1 MQINADFTQ
10 PALVHPQQHQWVAS
24 PQAGVERIMLDRTGA
39 ERGRATS
46 IVRYAPDSRF
56 PHHQHPAGEEI
67 LVLSG
72 VFSEGDHHYPQGWY
86 LRNPAG
92 SGHAPH
98 SAEGAVIFVKLGHL
112 PPPPMP
118 PLASRCAS
126 TPMTRLAGPPKAST
140 QRASC
145 TATPTSTPGC
155 CGWRPTA
162 CCPYWP
168 HGKPKPSSSKAACTA
183 QPANCPNAAGCAC
196 RQVPWQLGT
205 LARKALP
212 CSSKALH
219 PTPPQLEP
227 HAADLHDLY
236 AHRHPRWGPQRPAG
250 SPCSASSRHP

>member
-112 PPPPMP
+112 SPAPNAPAGDS
-118 PLASRCAS
+118 LRINTHDTACWATEGEHAACELYRDADEH
-126 TPMTRLAGPPKAST
+126 TRLL
-140 QRASC
+140 R
-145 TATPTSTPGC
+145 
-155 CGWRPTA
+155 
-162 CCPYWP
+162 
-168 HGKPKPSSSKAACTA
+168 
-183 QPANCPNAAGCAC
+183 
-196 RQVPWQLGT
+196 
-205 LARKALP
+205 LA
-212 CSSKALH
+212 
-219 PTPPQLEP
+219 
-227 HAADLHDLY
+227 
-236 AHRHPRWGPQRPAG
+236 PQRQLPLLATRQTEAFVIQGSLQGATGELPERGWLRLPPGSTAVWNAG
-250 SPCSASSRHP
+250 AQGATVFLKSTAPHIATA

>member
-72 VFSEGDHHYPQGWY
+72 VFSEGDHHYLPGWY

-112 PPPPMP
+112 PPAPNAP
-118 PLASRCAS
+118 
-126 TPMTRLAGPPKAST
+126 AGESLRINT
-140 QRASC
+140 HD
-145 TATPTSTPGC
+145 
-155 CGWRPTA
+155 TA
-162 CCPYWP
+162 C
-168 HGKPKPSSSKAACTA
+168 
-183 QPANCPNAAGCAC
+183 
-196 RQVPWQLGT
+196 
-205 LARKALP
+205 
-212 CSSKALH
+212 
-219 PTPPQLEP
+219 
-227 HAADLHDLY
+227 
-236 AHRHPRWGPQRPAG
+236 
-250 SPCSASSRHP
+250 

>member
-10 PALVHPQQHQWVAS
+10 PALVPPQQHQWVAS

-56 PHHQHPAGEEI
+56 PHHQHPEGEEI

-112 PPPPMP
+112 PPAPN
-118 PLASRCAS
+118 A
-126 TPMTRLAGPPKAST
+126 LAGESLRINT
-140 QRASC
+140 HD
-145 TATPTSTPGC
+145 
-155 CGWRPTA
+155 TA
-162 CCPYWP
+162 C
-168 HGKPKPSSSKAACTA
+168 
-183 QPANCPNAAGCAC
+183 
-196 RQVPWQLGT
+196 
-205 LARKALP
+205 
-212 CSSKALH
+212 
-219 PTPPQLEP
+219 
-227 HAADLHDLY
+227 
-236 AHRHPRWGPQRPAG
+236 
-250 SPCSASSRHP
+250 

>member
-1 MQINADFTQ
+1 MVSDFISVVQEASNPKNTQVLKPQVPPEVIPSMQINVDFTQ

-112 PPPPMP
+112 PP
-118 PLASRCAS
+118 A
-126 TPMTRLAGPPKAST
+126 
-140 QRASC
+140 
-145 TATPTSTPGC
+145 
-155 CGWRPTA
+155 
-162 CCPYWP
+162 
-168 HGKPKPSSSKAACTA
+168 
-183 QPANCPNAAGCAC
+183 PNA
-196 RQVPWQLGT
+196 
-205 LARKALP
+205 
-212 CSSKALH
+212 
-219 PTPPQLEP
+219 
-227 HAADLHDLY
+227 
-236 AHRHPRWGPQRPAG
+236 PRWRVAAHQ
-250 SPCSASSRHP
+250 HP